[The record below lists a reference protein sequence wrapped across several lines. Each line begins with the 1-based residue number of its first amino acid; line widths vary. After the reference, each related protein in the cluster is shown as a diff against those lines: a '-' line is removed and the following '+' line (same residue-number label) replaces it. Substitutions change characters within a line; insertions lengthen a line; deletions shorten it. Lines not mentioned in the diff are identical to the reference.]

1 MVDVVFLT
9 LFLKAVILRE
19 TYVVYQEKYWIWES
33 LDERKHSFFGRME
46 ENKRF

>member
-9 LFLKAVILRE
+9 LRKAVILRE
-19 TYVVYQEKYWIWES
+19 TYVVYQEKYWICES

-46 ENKRF
+46 KNKRF